1 LPTKGAKLLP
11 RAKNL
16 SKLFTVI
23 GEKFNFFCSGPGNY
37 LAFFVGT
44 WAKVKILSEIKPPL
58 GRFGFFLECL
68 KISTVI
74 SFFDRSFFS
83 HLTNFAALVS

>member
-1 LPTKGAKLLP
+1 MPTKGAKSLP

-16 SKLFTVI
+16 NKLFTVI
-23 GEKFNFFCSGPGNY
+23 GEKFKFSAQGSD
-37 LAFFVGT
+37 LAFFVDNRV
-44 WAKVKILSEIKPPL
+44 KVKILSEIKPPL